1 MKMTTNL
8 RATLIA
14 VDANA
19 SQDGRNTY
27 YKVAISQGAEVA
39 TLSCSKE
46 VYDAKAEP
54 FKNYDFDLL
63 VSEYEGKP
71 TMRITR
77 ISEIPVTHC
86 VKPDSATK

>member
-14 VDANA
+14 VDSNS

-39 TLSCSKE
+39 TLSCSKD

-54 FKNYDFDLL
+54 FKNYDFELL
-63 VSEYEGKP
+63 ISEYEGKP

-77 ISEIPVTHC
+77 IFEIPVNHC
-86 VKPDSATK
+86 VKPDNAVK

>member
-1 MKMTTNL
+1 MKITTNL

-14 VDANA
+14 VDSNS

-27 YKVAISQGAEVA
+27 YKVALSQGAEVA

-46 VYDAKAEP
+46 VYEAKREP

-63 VSEYEGKP
+63 ISEYEGKP

-77 ISEIPVTHC
+77 ISEIPVTHFA
-86 VKPDSATK
+86 KPDNATK

>member
-1 MKMTTNL
+1 MKMITNL
-8 RATLIA
+8 SATLIA
-14 VDANA
+14 VDSNA

-63 VSEYEGKP
+63 ISEYEGKP

-77 ISEIPVTHC
+77 INDIPVNHC
-86 VKPDSATK
+86 VKPDNATK